1 MSSARQSCTRCARQV
16 RQSTISTP
24 RTLSTST
31 KASAPLSIDASNYA
45 SANLSNPKKPAFA
58 SSSTPGRLAPSDLRK
73 LVDLHHASS
82 SFITQQNLS
91 SSIHA
96 AFRAG
101 DQLNESDHAFRKLA
115 ASRLELREGAGKS
128 DRLVR
133 HGASLDSAGQERSD
147 ATGSIVFGYDPEPV
161 SAVDIANRLQANEMW
176 SSQKEDRADHHASRD
191 LVSMREGMM
200 RDALYGTV
208 GKKAMPGLE
217 AVLDHIEEHSK

>member
-16 RQSTISTP
+16 RQSPLASTRGFSNSA
-24 RTLSTST
+24 RTLS
-31 KASAPLSIDASNYA
+31 ADAPAYA
-45 SANLSNPKKPAFA
+45 SANLSDPKRPAFA
-58 SSSTPGRLAPSDLRK
+58 SSSTPGRLSPSDLRK
-73 LVDLHHASS
+73 LVELHHQSS

-101 DQLNESDHAFRKLA
+101 DQLNESDFAFRKLA
-115 ASRLELREGAGKS
+115 AARLELREGAGKS

-161 SAVDIANRLQANEMW
+161 TAVDIANRLQENELW
-176 SSQKEDRADHHASRD
+176 SAQKEDRADHHSSRD
-191 LVSMREGMM
+191 LVGMREGMM

-217 AVLDHIEEHSK
+217 AVLDHVEENSK

>member
-1 MSSARQSCTRCARQV
+1 
-16 RQSTISTP
+16 
-24 RTLSTST
+24 LSTST
-31 KASAPLSIDASNYA
+31 KASAPLSSDASNYA

-161 SAVDIANRLQANEMW
+161 TAVDIANRLQANEMW

-191 LVSMREGMM
+191 IVSMREGMM

>member
-1 MSSARQSCTRCARQV
+1 MRQSATGPSRAFSTSLNAR
-16 RQSTISTP
+16 TP
-24 RTLSTST
+24 LSTE
-31 KASAPLSIDASNYA
+31 ASNYA
-45 SANLSNPKKPAFA
+45 SANLSNPEKPAFA
-58 SSSTPGRLAPSDLRK
+58 SPSNPGRLSASDLRK

-101 DQLNESDHAFRKLA
+101 DQVHESDGAFRRLA
-115 ASRLELREGAGKS
+115 ASRLELREGAGKN

-161 SAVDIANRLQANEMW
+161 TAVDIASRLQANEMW
-176 SSQKEDRADHHASRD
+176 SAQKEDRADLYSSRD
-191 LVSMREGMM
+191 LIGMRESQM

>member
-16 RQSTISTP
+16 RPSRAFSSSA
-24 RTLSTST
+24 RTLSSDS
-31 KASAPLSIDASNYA
+31 SAYA
-45 SANLSNPKKPAFA
+45 SANLSDPKRPVFA
-58 SSSTPGRLAPSDLRK
+58 SSSTPGRLSPSDLRK
-73 LVDLHHASS
+73 LVELHHQSS

-101 DQLNESDHAFRKLA
+101 DQLNESDVAFRRLA
-115 ASRLELREGAGKS
+115 AARLELREGAGAS

-133 HGASLDSAGQERSD
+133 HGASIDSAGQERSD

-161 SAVDIANRLQANEMW
+161 SAVDLANRLQENEMW
-176 SSQKEDRADHHASRD
+176 SAQREDRADHHSSRD
-191 LVSMREGMM
+191 LVGMREGMM

-217 AVLDHIEEHSK
+217 AVLDHIEENSK